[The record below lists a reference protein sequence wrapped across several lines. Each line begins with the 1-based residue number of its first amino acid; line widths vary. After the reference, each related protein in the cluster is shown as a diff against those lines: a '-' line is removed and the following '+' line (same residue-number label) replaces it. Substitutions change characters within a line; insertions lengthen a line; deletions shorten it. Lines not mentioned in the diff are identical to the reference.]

1 MILSGPGSITFGSSS
16 SVFRL
21 LGITDLRVGVAQAS
35 QVGGS
40 GPHVQVF
47 EQAVVARLRFHLRHT
62 ALGIVDVSENDRLSW
77 TRLGAGRG
85 DFAVGDS
92 AVLLLRFDLDRVD
105 ALNAVGAL
113 F

>member
-47 EQAVVARLRFHLRHT
+47 EQAIVARLRFHLRYA
-62 ALGIVDVSENDRLSW
+62 ALGIVDVSENNRLGW
-77 TRLGAGRG
+77 TRRGACRR
-85 DFAVGDS
+85 DFTVGDS
-92 AVLLLRFDLDRVD
+92 PVLLLRFDFGRVD
-105 ALNAVGAL
+105 ALDAVG
-113 F
+113 